1 MTPRIRRCLSFGRVE
16 LLKMIC
22 GFELDCL
29 LLDMN
34 RVTVDLG
41 AQRASLCSSVCCET
55 WIVCYER
62 AKAAAV

>member
-34 RVTVDLG
+34 RVTLDF
-41 AQRASLCSSVCCET
+41 SSVCCET